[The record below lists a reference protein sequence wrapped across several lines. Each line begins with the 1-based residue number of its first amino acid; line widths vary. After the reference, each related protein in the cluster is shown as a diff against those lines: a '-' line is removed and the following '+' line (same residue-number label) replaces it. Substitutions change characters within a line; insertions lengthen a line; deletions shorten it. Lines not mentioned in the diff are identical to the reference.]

1 MDRQREEEL
10 DQAPAQAIF
19 TDGRRAEGLR
29 NAVVPQ
35 NDMEG
40 YAREIGRLWHEAR
53 DKFMAIGEYLIMAKE
68 RLAHGEYEEMI
79 RARLPFSTSA
89 AHKMRSVAEAVHSG
103 RVPRDQLPYSYA
115 TAYELTQLKPSE
127 MRIAETRGLV
137 RPTVYL
143 REIQALRAELRA
155 PVGSQRFEAMRRERQ
170 RLANEIDRLKARIDE
185 LDAALLEEGS
195 SHSGSRIIEG
205 KAAKILED

>member
-10 DQAPAQAIF
+10 DQAPAHVIF

-79 RARLPFSTSA
+79 RAHLPFSTSA
-89 AHKMRSVAEAVHSG
+89 AHKMRSVAEAVHDG
-103 RVPRDQLPYSYA
+103 RLPRDQLPYSYA
-115 TAYELTQLKPSE
+115 TAYELTQLKPNE

-155 PVGSQRFEAMRRERQ
+155 PIGSQRFEAMRRERQ
-170 RLANEIDRLKARIDE
+170 RLARELDRLKARIDE

-195 SHSGSRIIEG
+195 SH
-205 KAAKILED
+205 